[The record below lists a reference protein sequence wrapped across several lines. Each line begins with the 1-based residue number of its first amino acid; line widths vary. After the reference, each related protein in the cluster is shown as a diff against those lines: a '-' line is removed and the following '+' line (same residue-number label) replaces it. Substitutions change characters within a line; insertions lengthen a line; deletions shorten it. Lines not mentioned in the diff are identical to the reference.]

1 MDFVMK
7 RIKIL
12 LLMLLVVFILPTV
25 GQAKLVPGDFIDLRG
40 HWAQQDIQL
49 LNQLDIMKGMG
60 TTAQGYRVL
69 APDNLVT
76 RTQMAKVLTDTFQL
90 DYGQLRFIKQP
101 VPSDYYCDVDN
112 NSWYA
117 DAVVMCAINEV
128 FYARNGYNFE
138 PAYELTRIEAANAIY
153 RCFTAK
159 NISIPMV
166 MMMPIYDDT
175 QDLGQDDMNAMV
187 FVSNTGIMKGD
198 GQNFRPNDPLTR
210 AELAKIIRC
219 CVDLISLNENNNDQE
234 YSVKTGQEFILSLAA
249 NPSTGYIWDFNKSY
263 DEKLLELEVDKA
275 YKNDA
280 ATNENIIGQ
289 GGRSYWKFKA
299 LKAGQAEIKLSYARP
314 WESVQPAK
322 TYKLKINIADGTDQ
336 VTPVGI
342 SIQTQAYN
350 HLAEYMETNLRIP
363 CLQGLP
369 DEALQTKLNDRLVG
383 DAFVLEKS
391 LQSDVE
397 QYAANAQAFDFP
409 IHNFVLYSRFQP
421 GYLSQRLL
429 SLTIDYYQ
437 YTGGAHGMT
446 ERRPYN
452 IDLESGQ
459 DLALKDLFVDNYDY
473 ASIINQEIKNQIS
486 NGEPIYFEGDMGF
499 QGISEAQAFYL
510 QDDALVMVFQQY
522 EIAPYAAGIPE
533 FTIPLSLFGDKFRTD
548 LLTAK

>member
-1 MDFVMK
+1 MK

-280 ATNENIIGQ
+280 ATNENIVGQ

-299 LKAGQAEIKLSYARP
+299 LQAGQAEIKLSYARP

-322 TYKLKINIADGTDQ
+322 TFKLKINISEGSENESLK
-336 VTPVGI
+336 GI
-342 SIQTQAYN
+342 SLQTKAYN
-350 HLAEYMETNLRIP
+350 NLATYMETNLHIP
-363 CLQGLP
+363 FLQGTG
-369 DEALQTKLNDRLVG
+369 DEALQNRLNDRFEQ
-383 DAFVLEKS
+383 DAFNLEKS
-391 LQSDVE
+391 LLAEIDEYVKEVQH
-397 QYAANAQAFDFP
+397 YDFP
-409 IHNFVLYSRFQP
+409 INNFVLYSRFQP
-421 GYLSQRLL
+421 GYVNSRML
-429 SLTIDYYQ
+429 SLTVDYYQ
-437 YTGGAHGMT
+437 YTGGAHGIT

-452 IDLESGQ
+452 IDLSTGQ
-459 DLALKDLFVDNYDY
+459 DLALKDLFISNYDY
-473 ASIINQEIKNQIS
+473 GSVINNEIRRQINS
-486 NGEPIYFEGDMGF
+486 SEGMYFDGDMGF
-499 QGISEAQAFYL
+499 QGISEDQDFYL
-510 QDDALVMVFQQY
+510 QDDALIIFFQQY

-533 FTIPLSLFGDKFRTD
+533 FKIPLSLFSNNFRTD
-548 LLTAK
+548 LLSATE